1 FEDQL
6 ASIVADSKKVGTQG
20 DRLDDTKKLWSSP
33 ILAIKNR
40 QLFEG
45 KTFTESQESSF
56 DADGPS

>member
-1 FEDQL
+1 MCTEPSQTIKNQVKEI
-6 ASIVADSKKVGTQG
+6 SQK
-20 DRLDDTKKLWSSP
+20 LDDTKKLWSSP

-56 DADGPS
+56 GADGPS

>member
-1 FEDQL
+1 MSSQ
-6 ASIVADSKKVGTQG
+6 K
-20 DRLDDTKKLWSSP
+20 LDDTKKLWSSP